1 MTIAIELVQ
10 KFTKLTKQKRE
21 LEAQLKMVTEL
32 VNDVGY
38 QLTEQFSAEGV
49 QSIRT
54 DEGLVFLKRD
64 IYASIPEDKEAAY
77 AAFKSAGLGD
87 MVKEGINGNTLSAWV
102 RELETEPGEFDLPE
116 AVMQHIRISEVYKT
130 QMRRS

>member
-32 VNDVGY
+32 ANDVGY

-64 IYASIPEDKEAAY
+64 IYASIPEDKEVAY
-77 AAFKSAGLGD
+77 DAFRAAGLGD

-116 AVMQHIRISEVYKT
+116 AVAQYIKVSEVYKT